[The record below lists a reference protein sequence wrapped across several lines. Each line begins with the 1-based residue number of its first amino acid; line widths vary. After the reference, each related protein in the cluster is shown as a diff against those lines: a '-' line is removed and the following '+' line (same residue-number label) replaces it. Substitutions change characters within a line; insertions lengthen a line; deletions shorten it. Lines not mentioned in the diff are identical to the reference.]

1 MDFEDNG
8 FGGSAM
14 EQNEALANIINP
26 PDTKKAEETAAR
38 DAVIES
44 LKKQILGQGLT
55 DKWKGEGLGSADAN
69 ARQMAEIMADTGI
82 TDIKQFGP
90 ITKTIPGYSYET
102 EQGTVDVPEQTV
114 STFGNKETGKEV
126 ANTYSERQ
134 SGNAFGGTFEGS
146 GNTGYRV
153 QFGPDGTPYF
163 YTTQASSN
171 DLANLM
177 QDLGPIGQI
186 GLALATGGLSIPQQI
201 AAKLAVNVLSGQDIG
216 DAIKGAAISM
226 AVSNIPGT
234 DLMKSGGTFIKELK
248 LDDAVTKTLT
258 NSFQNAVTSGATA
271 ALTGRNVGDA
281 MMAGAAT
288 GGVNGAV
295 NALLNSSDMKELTSD
310 LSDTE
315 KRLVANTIT
324 GVISGKPLDQV
335 LINTAI
341 AAANAEAKAN
351 APISAKELGQLD
363 ADEKKKYEES
373 GTKGLR
379 TFQQQINNLER
390 LTTSGRT
397 GDDMGG
403 GYDTANIDTV
413 SSGISSDV
421 IQNLENAGLTTNTEA
436 EELARVNAESEQVKQ
451 AIAAEDARIATE
463 RQSEIARQ
471 ADEARQAQEDELVIL
486 AKPKADEEAVKNAEV
501 TALEKSGLTPAEQ
514 DSKTLFDLNAVGGAG
529 TEAETGRS
537 NDPNVTV
544 TGDKAI
550 NAILEEIFQNAT
562 PNTDSGLSNDDI
574 LRMINAPAD
583 DTVTVTTP
591 KGPDGYTEA
600 ERESKRIQDLIAVG
614 GDPNENR
621 VVITDKRPTPEEP
634 VAEPIFQT
642 PVKPNAPNLGN
653 LGEMVITTD
662 RPPQP
667 NLNLTTDPVSL
678 LTDPLAPTTL
688 PTPVTKPEPV
698 AKPSPFANIDPI
710 QALQEFYNPFKPAQ
724 SAKPPSQ
731 TDTGPI
737 QLMTDIF
744 GTDISKAQKTG
755 ARGYGFSAGG
765 DIDELLRLLRS

>member
-1 MDFEDNG
+1 MIFPRDRGQNFNVDYEDSDAS
-8 FGGSAM
+8 FGNDVLS
-14 EQNEALANIINP
+14 QNEALANIISP
-26 PDTKKAEETAAR
+26 PDNKKEEETTAR
-38 DAVIES
+38 DAAIES

-114 STFGNKETGKEV
+114 STYGNKETGKEV

-177 QDLGPIGQI
+177 QELGPIGQI
-186 GLALATGGLSIPQQI
+186 GLALATGGLSVPQQI

-226 AVSNIPGT
+226 AVANIPGT
-234 DLMKSGGTFIKELK
+234 DLMKSGGTFIKELG

-281 MMAGAAT
+281 MIAGAAT

-351 APISAKELGQLD
+351 APISKTELGELD
-363 ADEKKKYEES
+363 DDEKKKYEES

-379 TFQQQINNLER
+379 TYQQQINNLER

-403 GYDTANIDTV
+403 GYDTQVDDIDIV
-413 SSGISSDV
+413 DSGMSSD
-421 IQNLENAGLTTNTEA
+421 ILRNLENAGLTQNTVA
-436 EELARVNAESEQVKQ
+436 EEIDSLNTNKPPVAPETEQLTQ
-451 AIAAEDARIATE
+451 ENELLIAAK
-463 RQSEIARQ
+463 RQ
-471 ADEARQAQEDELVIL
+471 ADE
-486 AKPKADEEAVKNAEV
+486 EAAKNAEV
-501 TALEKSGLTPAEQ
+501 SALNQSGLTPAE
-514 DSKTLFDLNAVGGAG
+514 L
-529 TEAETGRS
+529 
-537 NDPNVTV
+537 
-544 TGDKAI
+544 
-550 NAILEEIFQNAT
+550 
-562 PNTDSGLSNDDI
+562 SGLSNDDI

-653 LGEMVITTD
+653 LGEMVVTAD
-662 RPPQP
+662 RLPQP

-731 TDTGPI
+731 TDTSPI

-765 DIDELLRLLRS
+765 DIDELLRLLRN

>member
-1 MDFEDNG
+1 MIFPRDRGQNFNVDYEDSDAS
-8 FGGSAM
+8 FGNDVLS
-14 EQNEALANIINP
+14 QNEALANIISP
-26 PDTKKAEETAAR
+26 PDNKKEEETTAR
-38 DAVIES
+38 DAAIES

-114 STFGNKETGKEV
+114 STYGNKETGKEV

-177 QDLGPIGQI
+177 QELGPIGQI
-186 GLALATGGLSIPQQI
+186 GLALATGGLSVPQQI

-226 AVSNIPGT
+226 AVANIPGT
-234 DLMKSGGTFIKELK
+234 DLMKSGGTFIKELG

-281 MMAGAAT
+281 MIAGAAT

-351 APISAKELGQLD
+351 APISKTELGELD
-363 ADEKKKYEES
+363 DDEKKKYEES

-379 TFQQQINNLER
+379 TYQQQINNLER

-403 GYDTANIDTV
+403 GYDTQVDDIDIV
-413 SSGISSDV
+413 DSGMSSD
-421 IQNLENAGLTTNTEA
+421 ILRNLENAGLTQNTVA
-436 EELARVNAESEQVKQ
+436 EEIDSLNTNKPPVAPETEQLTQ
-451 AIAAEDARIATE
+451 ENELLIAAK
-463 RQSEIARQ
+463 RQ
-471 ADEARQAQEDELVIL
+471 ADE
-486 AKPKADEEAVKNAEV
+486 EASKNAEV
-501 TALEKSGLTPAEQ
+501 SALNQSGLTPAE
-514 DSKTLFDLNAVGGAG
+514 L
-529 TEAETGRS
+529 
-537 NDPNVTV
+537 
-544 TGDKAI
+544 
-550 NAILEEIFQNAT
+550 
-562 PNTDSGLSNDDI
+562 SGLSNDDI

-653 LGEMVITTD
+653 LGEMVVTAD
-662 RPPQP
+662 RLPQP

-731 TDTGPI
+731 TDTSPI

-765 DIDELLRLLRS
+765 DIDELLRLLRN